1 MTYEQQMEQ
10 FSLAHI
16 RAVAAQAGY
25 QVTRD
30 ETDTGLDGMLK
41 GDGAGRPRMEFQAKS
56 TATDVRRGDNLH
68 YPLPVSTYN
77 ILRDTNATV
86 PAILILVLIPSEI
99 NLWTHQTDN
108 QLCLRHCAY
117 WLSLEGEPEV
127 PNTATVTVRVPMANV
142 FNCDQLHAL
151 MAQTFPG

>member
-1 MTYEQQMEQ
+1 MEQ

-56 TATDVRRGDNLH
+56 TATDIRRGDNLH
-68 YPLPVSTYN
+68 FSLPVSTYN
-77 ILRDTNATV
+77 ILRDPNAV
-86 PAILILVLIPSEI
+86 IPAILILVLVPREI
-99 NLWTHQTDN
+99 DLWTHQTDE

-127 PNTATVTVRVPMANV
+127 PNTATVTVRVPLANV
-142 FNCDQLHAL
+142 FDGGQLHEL
-151 MAQTFPG
+151 MVQTFLR